1 MKCNVMKFSFKLN
14 SVMNS
19 SFQHYTT
26 TTCCVYDQPPA
37 RSEIFLSLL
46 SALSDINQNEPQCSV
61 STVCPPNHFSIQLR
75 SGTANII
82 GPKICFDGKTIMS
95 HVMNNV
101 GRGLNIAVL
110 NGETGAVEKFGYL
123 NMRDGNSNEILAYL
137 KEIKT
142 GRIVLVASYDDVA
155 EKLTDKMREI
165 FVEMGSSFITSVRTR
180 DSWVFAGRAGTEQ
193 KSLFEKQAVND
204 AKTNVYEGWPD
215 MVEVSGC
222 FPRTETVVKN

>member
-1 MKCNVMKFSFKLN
+1 MRYQAILYLVVIAVLLMTWIVAMNLFDVQQKTSNILDKMKLG
-14 SVMNS
+14 
-19 SFQHYTT
+19 FQN
-26 TTCCVYDQPPA
+26 
-37 RSEIFLSLL
+37 
-46 SALSDINQNEPQCSV
+46 DINQNEPQCSV

>member
-1 MKCNVMKFSFKLN
+1 SLLSTAILYLVVIAVLLMTWIVA
-14 SVMNS
+14 MNL
-19 SFQHYTT
+19 FDVQ
-26 TTCCVYDQPPA
+26 
-37 RSEIFLSLL
+37 SEIFLSLL

-110 NGETGAVEKFGYL
+110 NGETGAVEKF
-123 NMRDGNSNEILAYL
+123 DSNEILAYL

>member
-1 MKCNVMKFSFKLN
+1 MRYQATLYLAVVIAVLLMTWIVAMNLFDVQQKTSNVLAFSGIDKIKLG
-14 SVMNS
+14 
-19 SFQHYTT
+19 FQN
-26 TTCCVYDQPPA
+26 A
-37 RSEIFLSLL
+37 
-46 SALSDINQNEPQCSV
+46 INQDEPQCSI
-61 STVCPPNHFSIQLR
+61 STVCPPNHSSIQLR
-75 SGTANII
+75 SGAANII

-101 GRGLNIAVL
+101 GRGLNIVVL

-123 NMRDGNSNEILAYL
+123 NMRGGNANEILAYL

-142 GRIVLVASYDDVA
+142 GSIVLVASYDDVA
-155 EKLTDKMREI
+155 EKLTDEMREI
-165 FVEMGSSFITSVRTR
+165 FVEMGSSLITSVRTR
-180 DSWVFAGRAGTEQ
+180 DSWVFAGRAGTEH

-222 FPRTETVVKN
+222 FPRTDVED

>member
-1 MKCNVMKFSFKLN
+1 ELIVGGLCGLGLRQKVMFLISHLVHSASLHNFHLRQEK
-14 SVMNS
+14 
-19 SFQHYTT
+19 
-26 TTCCVYDQPPA
+26 
-37 RSEIFLSLL
+37 IFLSLL

-110 NGETGAVEKFGYL
+110 N
-123 NMRDGNSNEILAYL
+123 DSNEILAYL